1 VIPFRTLSA
10 RPEESAMAA
19 APTTTAA
26 PPSTHATVE
35 ERSDLGAFGYQQELH
50 RGVGY
55 FASFAAGFSF
65 VSILTTV
72 FQLFGLGFS
81 FGGAAFFW
89 TWPAVFAGQLLVALC
104 FAELAARYPISGAIF
119 QWASRLAGTDF
130 GWFTGWVMV
139 IGQILTVAT
148 AAIALQAVL
157 PSVWSGF
164 QIIGGSSA
172 DSAPTSP
179 TGAQNAVLLG
189 LLLLVVTTVIN
200 IIGVRLMAMLTSVGV
215 VIELLGV
222 VALVIALFFEG
233 ERSPGVVF
241 TKEGAAEGAYLP
253 LWLASSLM
261 AAYVMVGFDSAG
273 ELSEETHAPRRTTP
287 RTIIRA
293 LVVSGL
299 GGVLLLLGGLVAAPS
314 LTDGSLATG
323 GLAGVL
329 TSQLGDVSGR
339 ILLVAVAVAVFACT
353 LAVQTSGSR
362 MVFSMARERSL
373 PFSRV
378 LGKVSPRTGTPIATA
393 IVVGVGAAIAL
404 AVNWN
409 QSAVFTALASLCIAM
424 LYLAYL
430 GVTLPLLVKRLR
442 LRHTGGLE
450 SGTAEDGQPLFS
462 LGKWGIAVNVVA
474 VVYQIVMVVNLVWP
488 RPEIYDLTGGT
499 WWLRWSALLFIAA
512 TLAVGAV
519 IHWRNRVR
527 HGGAIM
533 LGVLHTSAEPQK
545 ATA

>member
-1 VIPFRTLSA
+1 
-10 RPEESAMAA
+10 M
-19 APTTTAA
+19 TTASV
-26 PPSTHATVE
+26 STHSTGQ
-35 ERSDLGAFGYQQELH
+35 ERDDLGDFGYQQELH
-50 RGVGY
+50 RGVGH

-89 TWPAVFAGQLLVALC
+89 TWPAVFLGQLLVALC

-119 QWASRLAGTDF
+119 QWSSRLAGTDF

-148 AAIALQAVL
+148 AAIAMQAVL
-157 PSVWSGF
+157 PSIWSGF
-164 QIIGGSSA
+164 QLVGGAGA

-200 IIGVRLMAMLTSVGV
+200 VIGVRLMAMLTSVGV

-222 VALVIALFFEG
+222 AALVIALFARG
-233 ERSPGVVF
+233 ERGPSVVF
-241 TKEGAAEGAYLP
+241 TTEGAGPGTYLP

-287 RTIIRA
+287 RTIVRA
-293 LVVSGL
+293 LTVSGL

-314 LTDGSLATG
+314 LTDGTLATT

-329 TSQLGDVSGR
+329 TSRLGDVGGR
-339 ILLVAVAVAVFACT
+339 VLLVAVAIAVFACT

-362 MVFSMARERSL
+362 MLFSMARERSL
-373 PFSRV
+373 PFHTV
-378 LGKVSPRTGTPIATA
+378 LGRVSRRTGTPIATA

-430 GVTLPLLVKRLR
+430 GVTLPLLVRRLR
-442 LRHTGGLE
+442 LRRTGGLE
-450 SGTAEDGQPLFS
+450 PGVDEDGRPLFS
-462 LGKWGIAVNVVA
+462 LGRFGIAVNVVA
-474 VVYQIVMVVNLVWP
+474 VVYQVVMVVNLVWP
-488 RPEIYDLTGGT
+488 RAAIYDLTGGT
-499 WWLRWSALLFIAA
+499 WWLRWSALLFIGM
-512 TLAVGAV
+512 TLVIGAV
-519 IHWRNRVR
+519 VHWRNRVR
-527 HGGAIM
+527 HGGAII
-533 LGVLHTSAEPQK
+533 LGALHPSAEPRE